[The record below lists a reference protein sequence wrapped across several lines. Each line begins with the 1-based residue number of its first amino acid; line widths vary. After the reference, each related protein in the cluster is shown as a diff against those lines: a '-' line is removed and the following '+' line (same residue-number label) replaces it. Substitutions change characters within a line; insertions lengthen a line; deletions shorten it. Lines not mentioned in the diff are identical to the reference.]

1 MNFLIYIAVAAAI
14 LNLMVITG
22 ILAIATRDWHL
33 TENWEERLLFIT
45 LGCYLFGLMFHF
57 FIPDVWATYVSIVLY
72 SCTIVAGGV
81 SILYPAEVK

>member
-22 ILAIATRDWHL
+22 ILAVATRDWHL
-33 TENWEERLLFIT
+33 TRTWEERLLFIT
-45 LGCYLFGLMFHF
+45 LGSYLFGLMFHF
-57 FIPDVWATYVSIVLY
+57 FIPGVWAYYVSIVLY
-72 SCTIVAGGV
+72 SCTIVAGSI